1 MKSTQSALTNHH
13 VSEAHDNSGLDFSTV
28 LANSVHDMKNSIG
41 MLLCTLDEITG
52 QCAPSDCPS
61 TDRFAQLQYEG
72 QRVSYNLIQLLSI
85 YKIEHDQYAANIDE
99 IYLDEFLQESAM
111 QFESLLSPRGISIDY
126 DCDEALT
133 GFFDREMISGV
144 VNNVINNAYRYS
156 KDRIRL
162 HARQEDE
169 YLVISVEDNGRG
181 YPESM
186 MINGGAGQTSVN
198 FQTGSTG
205 LGLYFSS
212 LVAGVHKNKEK
223 MGFIVCNNEGLDHGG
238 CFSIYLP

>member
-1 MKSTQSALTNHH
+1 MNSTPQQVADLDETES
-13 VSEAHDNSGLDFSTV
+13 HDEPGLDFSTV
-28 LANSVHDMKNSIG
+28 LASSVHDMKNSIG
-41 MLLCTLDEITG
+41 MLLCTLDEVMG
-52 QCAPSDCPS
+52 QCAPGDCS
-61 TDRFAQLQYEG
+61 SSDRFTQLQYEG

-85 YKIEHDQYAANIDE
+85 YKIEHSQYAANIDE

-111 QFESLLSPRGISIDY
+111 QFESLLSPKGISIDY
-126 DCDEALT
+126 ECDEALT

-162 HARQEDE
+162 HARQESE

-186 MINGGAGQTSVN
+186 MINGRAAQTGVN

-212 LVAGVHKNKEK
+212 LVAGIHKNKDK
-223 MGFIVCNNEGLDHGG
+223 KGFIVCNNEGLDGGG

>member
-1 MKSTQSALTNHH
+1 MNTTSQQLADLSGTDSSK
-13 VSEAHDNSGLDFSTV
+13 ENSMDFSTV
-28 LANSVHDMKNSIG
+28 LASSVHDMKNSIG

-52 QCAPSDCPS
+52 QCSPTNCQSSDG
-61 TDRFAQLQYEG
+61 FAQLQYEG
-72 QRVSYNLIQLLSI
+72 QRVSYNLIQLLFI
-85 YKIEHDQYAANIDE
+85 YKIEHSQYAANIDE
-99 IYLDEFLQESAM
+99 IYCDEFLQESVM
-111 QFESLLSPRGISIDY
+111 QFESLLTPKGISIEY

-144 VNNVINNAYRYS
+144 INNVINNAYRYS
-156 KDRIRL
+156 KGKIRL
-162 HARQEDE
+162 SAKQEDE

-186 MINGGAGQTSVN
+186 MINGQSAQTSVN

-212 LVAGVHKNKEK
+212 LVAGIHKNKEK
-223 MGFIVCNNEGLDHGG
+223 KGFIVCNNEGIDQEG